1 MADMPV
7 LENRIPI
14 SQWVDTALQI
24 DEPMWLIDELIPAQG
39 LTLITGR
46 PKMSKKSSVAML
58 CSMAMGSG
66 KPISEIRPT
75 GITKNL
81 YLQFEGPP
89 KAAAMQYKALERG
102 AGLRLENCVGSYMS
116 HGERFFLD
124 DTRSI
129 KELAAWVVHNDVRC
143 VFIDTLARSFLGD
156 ENSSRDIGAAMRGI
170 EKLRDLRCAVVL
182 VHHLRKS
189 DRGPMR
195 LEEFLDP
202 DMGMRGSSALCGAYD
217 QIISVK
223 AVLNSETCAYDTYY
237 IIGGKHKEYIGR
249 EANWSITYA
258 TDRDGEKVSTMK
270 LNLGP
275 EEDLQDVSNRAINP
289 AQTMVFP

>member
-1 MADMPV
+1 MADV
-7 LENRIPI
+7 VELKNRIVT
-14 SQWVDTALQI
+14 SEWVDTALTI
-24 DEPMWLIDELIPAQG
+24 DEPVWLIEDFIPAQG

-58 CSMAMGSG
+58 CAMAMGSG
-66 KPISEIRPT
+66 RKVSTLNPSGVTR
-75 GITKNL
+75 NL

-89 KAAAMQYKALERG
+89 KATATQYKALERG
-102 AGLRLENCVGSYMS
+102 AGFGLEHCIASYMS
-116 HGERFFLD
+116 HGERFHLD
-124 DTRSI
+124 DVRSV
-129 KELAAWVVHNDVRC
+129 KELCQWVSHNDIKC
-143 VFIDTLARSFLGD
+143 VIIDTFARSFYGD
-156 ENSSRDIGAAMRGI
+156 ENSSRDIMAAMRGI

-189 DRGPMR
+189 QAGPMK

-237 IIGGKHKEYIGR
+237 IVGGKHKEYVGR
-249 EANWSITYA
+249 EAQWNITYS
-258 TDRDGEKVSTMK
+258 TDSEGEKVPTMK
-270 LNLGP
+270 LDLGP
-275 EEDLQDVSNRAINP
+275 EEDLQDVSNRAIS
-289 AQTMVFP
+289 ASSSMVF